1 MQYTVKHGVCM
12 QYEVQC
18 VVRHRGLSGSWRA
31 TQAQSGGAGGVVEV
45 LEVLERGGGKGGC
58 GALEGGSRGDQE

>member
-1 MQYTVKHGVCM
+1 MQYTMQCGVCM

-45 LEVLERGGGKGGC
+45 
-58 GALEGGSRGDQE
+58 AEGQQR